1 MSNNMDTPRR
11 VGQRGV
17 GRSARGGCTGVGRG
31 AGAARGDAA
40 SQEGKAANLQ
50 NILQAM
56 TNAFQGGNRT
66 QLQVVEQFRR
76 LHPPSFEGT
85 TNPLDAKE
93 WLRELEKVF
102 SFMNCTDNQKVACVV
117 FMLKGDAG
125 HWWEMA
131 NRAQNVPDNPITW
144 VRFKK
149 FFNQKFFLEELRNEK
164 ESEFI

>member
-1 MSNNMDTPRR
+1 
-11 VGQRGV
+11 
-17 GRSARGGCTGVGRG
+17 
-31 AGAARGDAA
+31 
-40 SQEGKAANLQ
+40 
-50 NILQAM
+50 M

-149 FFNQKFFLEELRNEK
+149 FFNQKYFLEELRNEK